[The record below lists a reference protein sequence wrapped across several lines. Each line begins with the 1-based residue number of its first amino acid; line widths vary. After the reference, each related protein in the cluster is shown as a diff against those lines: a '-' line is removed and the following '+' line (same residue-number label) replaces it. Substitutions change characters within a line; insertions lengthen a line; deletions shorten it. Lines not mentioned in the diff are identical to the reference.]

1 MSDEYIDE
9 AATGTGQS
17 QNGQNPEVDS
27 IWLTKPS
34 FKPILLAA
42 SFLLAFIGLF
52 AFRPLMYVA
61 IVAILWISIAWISE
75 SREESDELPLS

>member
-9 AATGTGQS
+9 TTGGRAATT
-17 QNGQNPEVDS
+17 EVDS

-34 FKPILLAA
+34 IKPVVLAA
-42 SFLLAFIGLF
+42 AIMLALIGLF

-61 IVAILWISIAWISE
+61 LATVVIVSIAWIGE
-75 SREESDELPLS
+75 SRDESDELPLG

>member
-1 MSDEYIDE
+1 MSDEFIDE
-9 AATGTGQS
+9 QRTGATP
-17 QNGQNPEVDS
+17 NPEIDS

-34 FKPILLAA
+34 IKPVIIAAATMFALL
-42 SFLLAFIGLF
+42 GLF

-61 IVAILWISIAWISE
+61 LLTILLVSISWIGE